1 MGRVYANR
9 YGQGKIRNCS
19 FWIDIPVHE
28 NQHLILKQLKMNLT
42 KTLRN
47 QGYDLIEGPVRNH
60 KLLQLWLKRPF
71 NDVQLYYN
79 NINHAFVSDV
89 ELNKVETPALN
100 VDSTIKDEYGFNIGI
115 SLLEEILNSLGL
127 GAFELSEEIK
137 SGKKVTISYDNSIT
151 KEVPIGE
158 IQNYLSSSDFKH
170 PNKSLL
176 KNANR
181 RNILIISGTLLAKN
195 LVVEIETDFSIDGE
209 LVASLNELADGKLD
223 FSMNSE
229 RKLKMVSRGNNYFP
243 VAVKANRID
252 FDKGHFDNT
261 NLVTDNRRFF

>member
-1 MGRVYANR
+1 
-9 YGQGKIRNCS
+9 
-19 FWIDIPVHE
+19 
-28 NQHLILKQLKMNLT
+28 MNLT

-47 QGYDLIEGPVRNH
+47 SGYDLIEGPVRNH

-71 NDVQLYYN
+71 NNVQLYYAH
-79 NINHAFVSDV
+79 INHAFLSEVGLNEV
-89 ELNKVETPALN
+89 ENSALN
-100 VDSTIKDEYGFNIGI
+100 VNSTTKDEYGFNIGI
-115 SLLEEILNSLGL
+115 SMLEEILNSLGL
-127 GAFELSEEIK
+127 GNFELSAEIK

-151 KEVPIGE
+151 KEIPIGE
-158 IQNYLSSSDFKH
+158 IQSYLASSDFKH
-170 PNKSLL
+170 PNKTLL

-181 RNILIISGTLLAKN
+181 RNILVISGAILAKN
-195 LVVEIETDFSIDGE
+195 LVVEIETDFSVDNN

-229 RKLKMVSRGNNYFP
+229 NKLKMVSSGGNYFP
-243 VAVKANRID
+243 VAVKADRID